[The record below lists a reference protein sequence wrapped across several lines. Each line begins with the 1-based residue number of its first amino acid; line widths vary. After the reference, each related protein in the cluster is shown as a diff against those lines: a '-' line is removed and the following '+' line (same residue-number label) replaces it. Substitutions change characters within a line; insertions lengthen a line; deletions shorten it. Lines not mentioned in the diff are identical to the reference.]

1 MICVNFL
8 KNKLKN
14 RNSITKIKL
23 RRNCKSANLSNLQ
36 NGPQRQAQ
44 ISKFSFKR
52 KRTAWNKRKD
62 KTMALDT
69 QAKIVASDIG
79 SFCNQRE
86 WSEFYYGE
94 SINYYQK

>member
-1 MICVNFL
+1 
-8 KNKLKN
+8 
-14 RNSITKIKL
+14 
-23 RRNCKSANLSNLQ
+23 
-36 NGPQRQAQ
+36 
-44 ISKFSFKR
+44 
-52 KRTAWNKRKD
+52 
-62 KTMALDT
+62 MALDT

>member
-1 MICVNFL
+1 M
-8 KNKLKN
+8 
-14 RNSITKIKL
+14 
-23 RRNCKSANLSNLQ
+23 RRNYKHKQ
-36 NGPQRQAQ
+36 QRNCA
-44 ISKFSFKR
+44 FSFKR
-52 KRTAWNKRKD
+52 KRKAWNKRKD